1 LVSAAAQYELW
12 ADPKGSAEAKPKVR
26 TEPWLR
32 PNEKFDFTFWL
43 ISGLTLF

>member
-1 LVSAAAQYELW
+1 LVSAAAQSELW
-12 ADPKGSAEAKPKVR
+12 SEPKGSAEAETKIW

-43 ISGLTLF
+43 IFGLTWF